1 MTNKGNITVY
11 TGSSSDLVTRV
22 WRHKNKY
29 YSKSFSGRYNL
40 FKLVHYEFYD
50 SIAEARRREIQL
62 KAGSRKK
69 KELLINSVNPKWTD
83 LWDEICEK
91 YG

>member
-1 MTNKGNITVY
+1 MQLTCVGKVGWTYFMTNKGNITVY

-50 SIAEARRREIQL
+50 SIAEARRG
-62 KAGSRKK
+62 KS
-69 KELLINSVNPKWTD
+69 S
-83 LWDEICEK
+83 
-91 YG
+91 